1 LVLAIGLAN
10 TGTLLVVRAART
22 RYDIAVRAALGAS
35 RRNLIANSLL
45 DALVIAGAAT
55 VISWLLSAWLDEAVR
70 RVLFPG
76 MVVRSG
82 VNTTAIATAAGAGAL
97 GFIVAALVFIWHLPA
112 QVQVI
117 DLAGHAPGGNRRTRT
132 MTGLLLIQ
140 TAASV
145 LLLAGAAMF
154 GGSLYKLWAQDFGM
168 DMDSV
173 LIADFEQGP
182 ERIDGHDEMFYRALA
197 QVRQMPGVEMATTFS
212 AIPFSGFHVP
222 PIAVPG
228 RAEPPAVG
236 RQLPFLIAA
245 TPEFLKILG
254 IQLVEGR
261 LLSDADDRGAPVVI
275 VNQAMA
281 RGVWPGESAVG
292 RCIRVGFDPDF
303 NPATATGP
311 ATPSDR
317 VPCRE
322 IVGVVRDL
330 RQRSVLPLDN
340 EDRLMQYFVPPSQV
354 PFPPFMVEQPQR
366 VRGLM
371 MRVSTDASVLAP
383 IVRRA
388 VVGDRVDLPFIRVR
402 PYSELLER
410 QMRPWSM
417 GTTLLGLFSAL
428 ALAVAAVG
436 LYAAFAH
443 AVAERRREMAIRIAV
458 GAEPSAVLRMVL
470 RDALVLT
477 ATGAALGCAAAVGSG
492 RWIQSLL
499 YGIEATDPRVLGAAA
514 AAMLIVA
521 LAATIRPARTASKA
535 DPSQLLRTC

>member
-1 LVLAIGLAN
+1 M
-10 TGTLLVVRAART
+10 RAHARDT
-22 RYDIAVRAALGAS
+22 TSPCGARGVATESDRAS
-35 RRNLIANSLL
+35 LI

-76 MVVRSG
+76 VVVRGG
-82 VNTTAIATAAGAGAL
+82 VNTTAIVTAAGAGVL
-97 GFIVAALVFIWHLPA
+97 GFIAAALVFVWHLPG

-173 LIADFEQGP
+173 LIVDFELGP
-182 ERIDGHDEMFYRALA
+182 ERIDGQDEMFDRALA
-197 QVRQMPGVEMATTFS
+197 QVRQMPGVEMATAIN

-236 RQLPFLIAA
+236 QQRPFLTAA

-254 IQLVEGR
+254 IELVEGR
-261 LLSDADDRGAPVVI
+261 LLTDADDRGAAVVL

-292 RCIRVGFDPDF
+292 KCIRIGFDPDF

-311 ATPSDR
+311 PTPSEK

-340 EDRLMQYFVPPSQV
+340 EDRLMQYFVPFSQV

-371 MRVSTDASVLAP
+371 MRVSTDASALAP

-388 VVGDRVDLPFIRVR
+388 VVGVAWICRSSGHPCRAAR
-402 PYSELLER
+402 R
-410 QMRPWSM
+410 QMRPWS
-417 GTTLLGLFSAL
+417 GHHAARVVQRGV
-428 ALAVAAVG
+428 AVAAVG
-436 LYAAFAH
+436 LYARSRTRWSSGDGSGDSH
-443 AVAERRREMAIRIAV
+443 GGRRRAIGRVAN
-458 GAEPSAVLRMVL
+458 GAP
-470 RDALVLT
+470 
-477 ATGAALGCAAAVGSG
+477 
-492 RWIQSLL
+492 
-499 YGIEATDPRVLGAAA
+499 
-514 AAMLIVA
+514 
-521 LAATIRPARTASKA
+521 
-535 DPSQLLRTC
+535 